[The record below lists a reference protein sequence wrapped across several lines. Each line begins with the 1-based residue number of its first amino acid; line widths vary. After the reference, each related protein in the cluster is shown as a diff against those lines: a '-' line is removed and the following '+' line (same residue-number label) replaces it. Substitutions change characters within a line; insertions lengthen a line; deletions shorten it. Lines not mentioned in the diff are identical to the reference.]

1 MTFHGVLRYLFKLI
15 NGGNIMKIKNFSFLI
30 CLSLSMAGLF
40 MHSSVS
46 AQPSSL
52 TKEEMIQYTPMWNGE
67 RFADGRPKVSDDL
80 VARMKYVSVTE
91 AWGTLTASTDDT
103 TRRMGMGM
111 GRGETYA
118 YQYYGGFKPLYDN
131 VTICGR
137 VSTIQYMP
145 FRPDVASALTKQA
158 AKDGKARTHI
168 TWGIDQLVKGD
179 VYVANVCE
187 GILDASSVGDNM
199 ATTIFTKS
207 GNGAIIRGTVRDVE
221 GNMQIK
227 GWNVFARDFRPESN
241 NANMVIGV
249 NGPIQIGYVTVMP
262 GDIVL
267 AKREGVIFIP
277 AHLAKKVV
285 ESSEKTRM
293 QDVFAHNGVKEGRF
307 TAGQADGGFTDS
319 MNKEFDKWL
328 LDNADTMGKFFDD
341 PKAAPSPEFI
351 RAYVKER
358 QARPPMGR

>member
-1 MTFHGVLRYLFKLI
+1 MI
-15 NGGNIMKIKNFSFLI
+15 NIKGGNTMKIRKLSFLI
-30 CLSLSMAGLF
+30 CLFLTLAGLF
-40 MHSSVS
+40 IQSSVS

-52 TKEEMIQYTPMWNGE
+52 TKEEMLLYTPNWTGE
-67 RFADGRPKVSDDL
+67 RFPDNRPKVSDDI

-103 TRRMGMGM
+103 ARRPAM
-111 GRGETYA
+111 GRPMGATYNF
-118 YQYYGGFKPLYDN
+118 QYYGGFKQLYDD

-145 FRPDVASALTKQA
+145 FRPDVANALAKQG
-158 AKDGKARTHI
+158 AKDGRARAFI
-168 TWGIDQLVKGD
+168 TWGIEQLVKGD

-187 GILDASSVGDNM
+187 GYLDASSVGDNM
-199 ATTIFTKS
+199 STTIYTKT

-221 GNMQIK
+221 GNMRIK
-227 GWNVFARDFRPESN
+227 GFNIFARDFRPEANSS
-241 NANMVIGV
+241 NMVIGV

-262 GDIVL
+262 GDIVI

-277 AHLAKKVV
+277 PHLAARVV

-293 QDVFAHNGVKEGRF
+293 QDIFAHNGVIEGRF
-307 TAGQADGGFTDS
+307 TAQQADGGFTDA
-319 MNKEFDKWL
+319 MNKEFTQWL
-328 LDNADTMGKFFDD
+328 KSNADSMGKFFAD

-351 RAYVKER
+351 KAYVKER
-358 QARPPMGR
+358 EARPPVGR

>member
-1 MTFHGVLRYLFKLI
+1 
-15 NGGNIMKIKNFSFLI
+15 MKIKNFSFLA
-30 CLSLSMAGLF
+30 CFSLCVAGLF
-40 MHSSVS
+40 INSSVS

-52 TKEEMIQYTPMWNGE
+52 TKEEMIQYTPQWTGE

-103 TRRMGMGM
+103 TRRTGMAMGP
-111 GRGETYA
+111 RGNTYA
-118 YQYYGGFKPLYDN
+118 YQYTDGFKMLYDN
-131 VTICGR
+131 VTVCGR

-145 FRPDVASALTKQA
+145 YRPDVSDALAKQA
-158 AKDGKARTHI
+158 AKDGRARTPI

-187 GILDASSVGDNM
+187 AVLNASSVGDNM

-221 GNMQIK
+221 GNMAIK
-227 GWNVFARDFRPESN
+227 GWNVFVRDFRPESN
-241 NANMVIGV
+241 HANMVIGV

-267 AKREGVIFIP
+267 AKREGIVFIP
-277 AHLAKKVV
+277 PHLVRKVV

-293 QDVFAHNGVKEGRF
+293 QDVFAHNGVREGRF
-307 TAGQADGGFTDS
+307 TAAQADGGFTDS
-319 MNKEFDKWL
+319 MNKEFNKWL

-341 PKAAPSPEFI
+341 PKAAPTPAFV

-358 QARPPMGR
+358 EARPPMAR

>member
-1 MTFHGVLRYLFKLI
+1 
-15 NGGNIMKIKNFSFLI
+15 MKIKNFGFLI
-30 CLSLSMAGLF
+30 CFSLFMAGFF

-52 TKEEMIQYTPMWNGE
+52 TKEEMLLYTPMWTGE
-67 RFADGRPKVSDDL
+67 RFPDNRPKVSDDI
-80 VARMKYVSVTE
+80 VDRMKYVSVTE
-91 AWGTLTASTDDT
+91 AWGTLTSSTDDT
-103 TRRMGMGM
+103 TRRMG
-111 GRGETYA
+111 GRESTYA
-118 YQYYGGFKPLYDN
+118 YQYYGGFKQLYDD

-145 FRPDVASALTKQA
+145 FRPDVANALQKQA
-158 AKDGKARTHI
+158 AKDGRARTHI

-187 GILDASSVGDNM
+187 GYLDASSVGDNM
-199 ATTIFTKS
+199 GTTIFTKT
-207 GNGAIIRGTVRDVE
+207 GNGAIIRGTVRDIE

-227 GWNVFARDFRPESN
+227 GFNVFVRDFRPESN
-241 NANMVIGV
+241 SSNMVIGV

-277 AHLAKKVV
+277 AHLARKVV

-293 QDVFAHNGVKEGRF
+293 QDIFAHNGVKEGRF
-307 TAGQADGGFTDS
+307 TAGQADGGFTDA
-319 MNKEFDKWL
+319 MNKEFNKWL
-328 LDNADTMGKFFDD
+328 LDNAETMGKYFDD
-341 PKAAPSPEFI
+341 PKAAPSAEFI
-351 RAYVKER
+351 RAFVKER
-358 QARPPMGR
+358 ESRAVLR